1 MNEVLIISRKVSQ
14 ASYDQNQKTPKF
26 HQHGVS
32 SCFLSNIIQTAMS
45 LPKWSFN
52 QFVFRHFSTSF
63 MDVISPTRFVNH
75 PSFMDYGN
83 YLNNPFVLIIP
94 DKTNLEGKL
103 WCLTSNTI
111 TLYLFSMNIITYSFA
126 SYLGHCSSWI
136 VLFRMTIHTNKFSIK
151 YWRTTLFN
159 KQRIFPYHVYHLYT

>member
-1 MNEVLIISRKVSQ
+1 MRLLLAYERSFNYSLGKFHKRHLIK
-14 ASYDQNQKTPKF
+14 NQKTPKF
-26 HQHGVS
+26 HPHGVS
-32 SCFLSNIIQTAMS
+32 SCYLSNIIQTAMS

-111 TLYLFSMNIITYSFA
+111 TLCLFSMNIITYSLA

-136 VLFRMTIHTNKFSIK
+136 VLSCTTLHTIQFGIQ
-151 YWRTTLFN
+151 YRRTTLFN
-159 KQRIFPYHVYHLYT
+159 NKGIQP

>member
-1 MNEVLIISRKVSQ
+1 MFSFQYNFKRRC
-14 ASYDQNQKTPKF
+14 
-26 HQHGVS
+26 H
-32 SCFLSNIIQTAMS
+32 FLSDLSIN
-45 LPKWSFN
+45 LSFDI
-52 QFVFRHFSTSF
+52 FSTSF

-126 SYLGHCSSWI
+126 SYLGHCSS
-136 VLFRMTIHTNKFSIK
+136 
-151 YWRTTLFN
+151 
-159 KQRIFPYHVYHLYT
+159 